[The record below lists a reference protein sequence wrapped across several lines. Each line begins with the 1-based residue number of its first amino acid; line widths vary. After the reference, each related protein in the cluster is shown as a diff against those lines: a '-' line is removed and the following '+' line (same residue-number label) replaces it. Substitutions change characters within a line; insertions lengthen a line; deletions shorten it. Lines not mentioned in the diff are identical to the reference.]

1 MKLGNLFK
9 KLYQRKNKIE
19 DRKLADDF
27 YDPLKEKQPKDK
39 FEKFESKVLDKQA
52 GEDISDE
59 QLRERNRKFFVFGA
73 IIIGILVGMVV
84 IIVLYFR
91 FIGSAFLE
99 ERIEVIIDGSDCVR
113 SAEESSY
120 KITMVNSNRVSLQN
134 VKLRL
139 SYPENMVIAE
149 QPFIQKQGFNNS
161 KIDVGTIPAKGKKEY
176 EVIFKPFGPRDR
188 QVYLNASMLYQPKN
202 FNSTFERSVQK
213 SIIIK
218 SSPVVLT
225 IIPVKQAASGE
236 AVSIDLIIKNESS
249 ASYENLELKIDY
261 PEGFIFDKSEPVPT
275 KDERIWKI
283 SSFGS
288 KEQVKISISG
298 TIEGPIDSLKRFHA
312 VVGEPRESDN
322 DFLTYTENEGI
333 IRIIPSRVQL
343 IVNQGPEAVYPGKDV
358 CYKITFKNTSD
369 VALRDLIIYQY
380 IDIDS
385 RLLMKK
391 RVKAIDGYYDSE
403 KNVIFWKASDV
414 PALKNL
420 QPGEEGFVNS
430 TVPISENVPMNNE
443 NDKNFTL
450 TSYAEIESLDV
461 DSSLWRNKR
470 IRSTEKEMKVHS
482 KMILNVS
489 AAYNDGE
496 LPNSGPVPLKV
507 QEETTFTIRFSI
519 MNTSNDL
526 KNVIL
531 KTSMPSGIIWKESYL
546 PENAGVEIN
555 TRSNDIKWVVGT
567 VDAGIGFIEPVRTLA
582 FQVGVRP
589 SANQAGNER
598 KINLLKAIDITALD
612 SFTGAEVS
620 YHFKSI
626 RLIDVSD
633 IDPSIEE

>member
-1 MKLGNLFK
+1 MKLGKLFK
-9 KLYQRKNKIE
+9 RLYQRKDKIG
-19 DRKLADDF
+19 DRKLAGDP
-27 YDPLKEKQPKDK
+27 YDSAKEKQSKDE
-39 FEKFESKVLDKQA
+39 FEKFESKVLDKQI

-59 QLRERNRKFFVFGA
+59 QIRERNRRFFVFGVIIIGVLVGIVA
-73 IIIGILVGMVV
+73 III
-84 IIVLYFR
+84 LYFK

-99 ERIEVIIDGSDCVR
+99 ERIEIIIDGSNRVR

-120 KITMVNSNRVSLQN
+120 KITMVNSNRVALQN

-139 SYPENMVIAE
+139 SYPENMVITK

-202 FNSTFERSVQK
+202 FNSIFERSVQK
-213 SIIIK
+213 SIVIK
-218 SSPVVLT
+218 SSPIVLT

-249 ASYENLELKIDY
+249 ISYENLELKVDY
-261 PEGFIFDKSEPVPT
+261 PEGFMFDESEPVPT

-283 SSFGS
+283 SNFDS
-288 KEQVKISISG
+288 KEQIKISISG
-298 TIEGPIDSLKRFHA
+298 TIEGSMDSLKRFY
-312 VVGEPRESDN
+312 VIIGEPRESNN

-343 IVNQGPEAVYPGKDV
+343 IVNQNSEAVYPGSEV
-358 CYKITFKNTSD
+358 HYKITFKNTSA
-369 VALRDLIIYQY
+369 VALRDLIVYQY
-380 IDIDS
+380 IDS
-385 RLLMKK
+385 RLL
-391 RVKAIDGYYDSE
+391 VKEKVKSVDGYYDSE
-403 KNVIFWKASDV
+403 KDVIFWKASDI

-430 TVPISENVPMNNE
+430 TVPISENMPMNNE

-461 DSSLWRNKR
+461 DSPLWRNKR
-470 IRSTEKEMKVHS
+470 IRSAKKEVKVHS

-507 QEETTFTIRFSI
+507 GEETTFTIRFSI

-567 VDAGIGFIEPVRTLA
+567 VDAGIGFIEPVRALA
-582 FQVGVRP
+582 FQVGIRP
-589 SANQAGNER
+589 SANQVGSG
-598 KINLLKAIDITALD
+598 KGINLLNGIDITALD
-612 SFTGAEVS
+612 SFTGAEIAYYFNDLS
-620 YHFKSI
+620 
-626 RLIDVSD
+626 LDDVSD
-633 IDPSIEE
+633 VDLTIEE